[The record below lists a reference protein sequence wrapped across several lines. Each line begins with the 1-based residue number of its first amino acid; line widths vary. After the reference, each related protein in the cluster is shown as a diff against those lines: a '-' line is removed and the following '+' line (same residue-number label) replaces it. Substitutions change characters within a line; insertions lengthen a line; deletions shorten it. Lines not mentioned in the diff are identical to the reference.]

1 MRRVAKWLR
10 RVVRTRPRGQ
20 AWELIWSGGMA
31 VTMWLFIVADCL
43 AGVATIA
50 GIAMFSEA
58 VKAIRRRRRGRLDKH
73 VERSV
78 AAELTDESLQS
89 VLTCW
94 SKRYR
99 R

>member
-1 MRRVAKWLR
+1 MRRVAGWLR

-20 AWELIWSGGMA
+20 VWDLIWSGGMA

-43 AGVATIA
+43 AGVAAIA

-58 VKAIRRRRRGRLDKH
+58 VKVIRRRRRGRLDKH

-78 AAELTDESLQS
+78 SAELTDESLQS